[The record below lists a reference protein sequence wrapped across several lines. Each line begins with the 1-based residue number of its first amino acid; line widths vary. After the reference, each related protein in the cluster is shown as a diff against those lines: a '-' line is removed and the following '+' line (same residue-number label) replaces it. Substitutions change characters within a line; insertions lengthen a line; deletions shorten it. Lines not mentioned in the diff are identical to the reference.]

1 MPTPGPV
8 PGLGPASGPVPVP
21 VPGPVPAPVP
31 GPGPDPASGP
41 GVVPVGLV
49 GGLVRAC
56 HPVPAAGVTLFAG
69 ALAAAAGRGAAGT
82 ALTAAAVAAGQLSVG
97 WSNDRADLRRD
108 RATGRRDKPLAA
120 GALPAVAVTRAAVG
134 ALLLCVPLSLAA
146 GPLAGTA
153 HLVGVGAA
161 WAYNLRLKAAAAS
174 WVPYALAFGLLPAFV
189 TLALPGR
196 PWPPLWLTGAAALL
210 GAGAHFANVLPD
222 IADDLATGVRGLPQR
237 LGARRSAAVAAG
249 LVLASTACL
258 LLGPPGRSGPY
269 APGLLGLTCVLLC
282 AAARA
287 GGRMPFLAT
296 MGVAGADVLL
306 LLVLGTG
313 LG

>member
-1 MPTPGPV
+1 M
-8 PGLGPASGPVPVP
+8 
-21 VPGPVPAPVP
+21 
-31 GPGPDPASGP
+31 
-41 GVVPVGLV
+41 
-49 GGLVRAC
+49 GGLLRAC

-69 ALAAAAGRGAAGT
+69 ALAAAAGRGPAGT

-108 RATGRRDKPLAA
+108 RATGRRDKPLAT
-120 GALPAVAVTRAAVG
+120 GVLPAAAVTRAAVG

-146 GPLAGTA
+146 GPLAGAA

-161 WAYNLRLKAAAAS
+161 WAYNLRLKATAAS

-189 TLALPGR
+189 TLALPGG
-196 PWPPLWLTGAAALL
+196 PWPPLWLAGAAALL

-258 LLGPPGRSGPY
+258 LLGPPGPVGPY
-269 APGLLGLTCVLLC
+269 GRWLLVLTCALLYGT
-282 AAARA
+282 ARA

-306 LLVLGTG
+306 LLVRGAG
-313 LG
+313 LR